1 MNIASEVELAVR
13 QMEVAIEEYRGG
25 RIRGTE
31 FIVWVLESIQQV
43 ATAESAEAESWPIV
57 PATRKPLADRSCE
70 GTSQK

>member
-1 MNIASEVELAVR
+1 MDSAEIELAVH
-13 QMEVAIEEYRGG
+13 QMEVAIEEYKGG

-31 FIVWVLESIQQV
+31 FIVWVLESIQLV

-57 PATRKPLADRSCE
+57 PTTRNPLTDRLCE